1 MTPSRHRRA
10 GMIRSYT
17 VSGGDASAT
26 RAGLDAATLL
36 LADPARPLAGLAAHP
51 RRVMDLCLPGAL
63 SVSEVAAHL
72 ELPGAIVKVIVAG
85 LVDSGHLAPRAPFV
99 PAASPYSTDF
109 LMKVLK
115 ALEKL

>member
-1 MTPSRHRRA
+1 
-10 GMIRSYT
+10 MIRSYAVT
-17 VSGGDASAT
+17 GGDAPGT

-36 LADPARPLAGLAAHP
+36 VADPGRPLTGLAAQS

-72 ELPGAIVKVIVAG
+72 QLPGAIVKVIVAG

-99 PAASPYSTDF
+99 PAASPYSADF